1 MNQIPDLEN
10 KKADIQKLAQI
21 ALTDKDFFSR
31 LLEGILSKKDVVRAN
46 SFHTLLLVYEKN
58 PEKLYPKWDFFGD
71 LLDSDNTYH
80 KYIGIYLLA
89 NLLPRDKEHR
99 FDAIFDKFYSLLN
112 DSVVVA
118 GHVTTLSAKIVK
130 SRPDMEPKVTS
141 RLLDI
146 DKTFQKHKDLIKA
159 GAIDSFDSYFES
171 AKNKKGI
178 LSFVRK
184 SLNGES
190 PKTRKKAKD
199 FLKKR
204 EQQDA

>member
-21 ALTDKDFFSR
+21 ALTDKGFFSR

-46 SFHTLLLVYEKN
+46 SFHTLLLVCEKN

-89 NLLPRDKEHR
+89 NLLPRDKERR

-130 SRPDMEPKVTS
+130 SRPDMEPKVTGK
-141 RLLDI
+141 LLDI
-146 DKTFQKHKDLIKA
+146 DKTTQKHKDLIKA
-159 GAIDSFDSYFES
+159 GAIDSFAEYFDLIED
-171 AKNKKGI
+171 KKRVI
-178 LSFVRK
+178 RFVHDQ
-184 SLNGES
+184 LECTS
-190 PKTRKKAKD
+190 PKTRKKARE
-199 FLKKR
+199 FLKRFDK
-204 EQQDA
+204 E